1 MKKKAFFL
9 LIFIAIFYLCQIS
22 TISYAKNKDIF
33 KRPSLEERQEKY
45 IEIRNELSI
54 NEDELY
60 DFEGIKQDEER
71 VLRPIA
77 LQLEANYLRLDELN
91 QIECRWYQRTC
102 KKELKKDKA
111 FLDADIRELKRQIWQ
126 KKEYYKILYL
136 NATTRE
142 QDIRLRQIIHN
153 KTRGKA
159 QLW

>member
-1 MKKKAFFL
+1 MNKKTFF
-9 LIFIAIFYLCQIS
+9 IFIFIFYLCQIN
-22 TISYAKNKDIF
+22 TISFAKNKDIF
-33 KRPSLEERQEKY
+33 KRPSLDERQEKY
-45 IEIRNELSI
+45 IEIKDELSI
-54 NEDELY
+54 NEEELY
-60 DFEGIKQDEER
+60 DFNSIKRDEER

-91 QIECRWYQRTC
+91 RIECRWYQKTC

-111 FLDADIRELKRQIWQ
+111 FLDADIKELKRQIWQ

-153 KTRGKA
+153 KTKGKV